1 MELGETTLIIA
12 LLLTVYALI
21 AHIIGIWKKKDE
33 LFVSARI
40 AIIGIAVL
48 TTIASIWLFYLF
60 ITRNFQY
67 EYVAL
72 YSSLDLPM
80 LYTISAFWGG
90 ADGSLLLWAW
100 LITLYIAVI
109 AARGKSYDNLI
120 KHAMPIILITLA
132 YFFYMLLTVSRPF
145 RMLDFMPLDGNGL
158 NPILQDPGML
168 FHPTTLFWGYAGVL
182 IPFAL
187 MIAGIYLADDTWT
200 YRARRWALWAW
211 LGLALGNMFGSW
223 WAYTVLNWGGFWGWD
238 PVENASFL
246 PWLTMTAFYH
256 SIMITERKGGMKF
269 WNILLILFTWELTV
283 YGTLLTRSGII
294 ASVHTFGQSVTAP
307 YYINYMIVVL
317 AATLALV
324 AWKYNTIKSKKVLE
338 SFVSREGS
346 FLYNNW
352 IFMAATVS
360 VLWGTTYPLLSEAF
374 RGYKV
379 MVGPSFYN
387 QVNVPLGIAL
397 LFLMGIC
404 PLIAWRKASV
414 SHLKR
419 NFAKPLAAAVIAVII
434 AFTLGMRDLYAL
446 TAAVAGSVLVL
457 STHFLD
463 FSRIV
468 NKQKKLE
475 DAGPLMNISRAFWN
489 NRRKLGGY
497 MCHIGILMIIV
508 SATGAVVYEQTKTF
522 NIRVGGTYSIGD
534 YEFKLTNIGQY
545 SEVNREVQAAYF
557 DVYKNGKRI
566 LTKATALMYHY
577 AKQGSTNV
585 KPMAYTV
592 GIDDLYFSAQAITAD
607 SATVKIKVMPLM
619 FLMWL
624 GGFHVLILGI
634 LICLSTV
641 VPIRQKRNIEDIN
654 IDEDIKQKTVSIDHG
669 ESVL

>member
-1 MELGETTLIIA
+1 MEIGEITLIIA
-12 LLLTVYALI
+12 LVFGIYALA
-21 AHIIGIWKKKDE
+21 AHIIGIWKKKNE
-33 LFVSARI
+33 LFDSARI

-67 EYVAL
+67 EYVAM

-80 LYTISAFWGG
+80 IYTISAFWAG

-100 LITLYIAVI
+100 LISIYIGVI

-120 KHAMPIILITLA
+120 KHAMPIILVTLI

-145 RMLDFMPLDGNGL
+145 RQLDFMPPDGNGL
-158 NPILQDPGML
+158 NPILQDPGMF
-168 FHPTTLFWGYAGVL
+168 FHPPTLFWGYAGVI
-182 IPFAL
+182 IPFA
-187 MIAGIYLADDTWT
+187 MMVAGIYLADDTWT

-256 SIMITERKGGMKF
+256 STMITERKGGMKF

-307 YYINYMIVVL
+307 YYIDYMIVVL
-317 AATLALV
+317 AATLILV
-324 AWKYNTIKSKKVLE
+324 AWKYNTIQSKKIFE
-338 SFVSREGS
+338 SFVSRESS

-352 IFMAATVS
+352 IFIASATS

-379 MVGPSFYN
+379 MVGPAFYN
-387 QVNVPLGIAL
+387 QINVPLGIAL

-404 PLIAWRKASV
+404 PLIAWRRASV
-414 SHLKR
+414 SHLQR
-419 NFAKPLAAAVIAVII
+419 NFTKPLAAAVIALII
-434 AFTLGMRDLYAL
+434 AFSLGIRDFYAQI
-446 TAAVAGSVLVL
+446 AVAGSVLVV
-457 STHFLD
+457 STHLLD
-463 FSRIV
+463 VSRIV
-468 NKQKKLE
+468 NRQKKLE
-475 DAGPLMNISRAFWN
+475 DNGLLKNFGKAFWN
-489 NRRKLGGY
+489 NRRTFGGY

-508 SATGAVVYEQTKTF
+508 SAAGAVEYEQAQTF
-522 NIRVGGTYSIGD
+522 NMKVGDTNYVGNYA
-534 YEFKLTNIGQY
+534 FKLTKIDQY
-545 SEVNREVQAAYF
+545 AKDNKEVNAALF
-557 DVYKNGKRI
+557 DVYLDGNKVVSD
-566 LTKATALMYHY
+566 AQALMYY
-577 AKQGSTNV
+577 YPKQESTNV
-585 KPMAYTV
+585 KPMAYRNGV
-592 GIDDLYFSAQAITAD
+592 NDLYFSAQAITPD
-607 SATVKIKVMPLM
+607 GATVKIKVMPMM

-624 GGFHVLILGI
+624 GGFHFLIFGI
-634 LICLSTV
+634 LISLSTV
-641 VPIRQKRNIEDIN
+641 VPIRQKRISYDVNIN
-654 IDEDIKQKTVSIDHG
+654 QDIKNALEGV
-669 ESVL
+669 

>member
-12 LLLTVYALI
+12 LVLSVYALA
-21 AHIIGIWKKKDE
+21 AHIIGIWKKKTE
-33 LFVSARI
+33 LFDSARI

-48 TTIASIWLFYLF
+48 TTVASIWLFNLF

-67 EYVAL
+67 EYVAI
-72 YSSLDLPM
+72 YSSFDLPM
-80 LYTISAFWGG
+80 AYTISAFWAG

-100 LITLYIAVI
+100 LISIYIAVI
-109 AARGKSYDNLI
+109 AARGKSYDNLM
-120 KHAMPIILITLA
+120 KHAMPVILITLT

-145 RMLDFMPLDGNGL
+145 RQLDFMPADGNGL
-158 NPILQDPGML
+158 NPLLQDPGMF
-168 FHPTTLFWGYAGVL
+168 FHPPTLFWGYAGVI

-187 MIAGIYLADDTWT
+187 MVAGIYLADDTWT

-211 LGLALGNMFGSW
+211 LGLSLGNMFGSY

-246 PWLTMTAFYH
+246 PWLTLTAFYH
-256 SIMITERKGGMKF
+256 STMIQERKGGMKF

-317 AATLALV
+317 AATLILV
-324 AWKYNTIKSKKVLE
+324 AWKYNSIQSKKVFE
-338 SFVSREGS
+338 SFVSREAS

-352 IFMAATVS
+352 IFIASAAS

-414 SHLKR
+414 SHLNR
-419 NFAKPLAAAVIAVII
+419 NFTKPLAAAVIAMII
-434 AFTLGMRDLYAL
+434 AFPLGIRDFYAQI
-446 TAAVAGSVLVL
+446 AVAGSVLVA
-457 STHFLD
+457 STHFVD
-463 FSRIV
+463 ISRIV

-475 DAGPLMNISRAFWN
+475 DRGILKNFASAFWN
-489 NRRKLGGY
+489 NRRTFGGY
-497 MCHIGILMIIV
+497 MCHLAILMIIV
-508 SATGAVVYEQTKTF
+508 AATGAVVYEKAETF
-522 NIRVGGTYSIGD
+522 NMRVGGTYSVGD
-534 YEFKLTNIGQY
+534 YDFKLTKIDQY
-545 SEVNREVQAAYF
+545 TKDNKEVSAALF
-557 DVYKNGKRI
+557 DIYKNGEKVK
-566 LTKATALMYHY
+566 TDANALMYY
-577 AKQGSTNV
+577 YSKQDSTNV
-585 KPMAYTV
+585 KPMAYRV
-592 GIDDLYFSAQAITAD
+592 GVDDLYFSAQAITAE
-607 SATVKIKVMPLM
+607 SATVKIKVMPMM
-619 FLMWL
+619 FLMWI
-624 GGFHVLILGI
+624 GGFHLLILGI
-634 LICLSTV
+634 LISLSTV
-641 VPIRQKRNIEDIN
+641 VPIRQKRASDNIN
-654 IDEDIKQKTVSIDHG
+654 INLNIKKVTA
-669 ESVL
+669 ESTL